1 MMALLMSIHNRNESQ
16 QPERR
21 GASMISLETL
31 ARWKV
36 TWFSG
41 AVVLLL
47 SAIVCHWVGMG
58 HNGQSLI
65 IYTHALVE
73 KTLEQ
78 HRPIVEYHRRLM
90 GLWYGA
96 GLISALLGIGCWIMA
111 LRSGNFGRSSL
122 VAILLAVYFL
132 SYLILI

>member
-1 MMALLMSIHNRNESQ
+1 
-16 QPERR
+16 
-21 GASMISLETL
+21 MISLETL
-31 ARWKV
+31 AKWRV

-47 SAIVCHWVGMG
+47 SAIICHWVSLR
-58 HNGQSLI
+58 HNGQYLI

-90 GLWYGA
+90 GFWYGV
-96 GLISALLGIGCWIMA
+96 GLISALLGMGCWIMA
-111 LRSGNFGRSSL
+111 LRSGKSGRSS
-122 VAILLAVYFL
+122 VVVILLAVYFL